1 MALLTNG
8 LCVCVCGE
16 RVLKESVKLINTD
29 RQLAERKYRSLK
41 ERGKQR
47 LTLTK

>member
-8 LCVCVCGE
+8 LCVCGE